1 MAMSDLHV
9 VEETIHLLDE
19 EKMQLIAELEHARDL
34 FVQRESEFMEQAQ
47 ELAILQSQME
57 EVNLEKARVAQL

>member
-1 MAMSDLHV
+1 LAAIDKDDLEQRLQTRTEELDMAMSDLHV

-34 FVQRESEFMEQAQ
+34 FV
-47 ELAILQSQME
+47 
-57 EVNLEKARVAQL
+57 